1 MSQLD
6 MDFINPIESNFKKFH
21 TDNPEIYKLFKEFTF
36 TAISRGHKKLSS
48 EMIINRIRWE
58 TNIMTNDKDYKINN
72 NYKPFYSRMFM
83 SDHPEYKEFFYKRTS
98 KADMETYN
106 D

>member
-1 MSQLD
+1 
-6 MDFINPIESNFKKFH
+6 
-21 TDNPEIYKLFKEFTF
+21 
-36 TAISRGHKKLSS
+36 
-48 EMIINRIRWE
+48 MIINRVRWE
-58 TNIMTNDKDYKINN
+58 TNIMTTDKDYKINN

-83 SDHPEYKEFFYKRTS
+83 SEHPEYENFFHKRTS

>member
-1 MSQLD
+1 
-6 MDFINPIESNFKKFH
+6 
-21 TDNPEIYKLFKEFTF
+21 LFKEFTF

-83 SDHPEYKEFFYKRTS
+83 SEHPEYENFFYKRTS